1 MFKKIAALTTVFFV
15 LFTGS
20 VCCSELNLSCK
31 SAVLIS
37 ADTGDI
43 LYELNKDEA
52 MPPASITKIMTL
64 LIIMEEI
71 DSGNIS
77 YDDIVTASERAKSM
91 GGSTIFLDAGERM
104 TVHDLVKGIC
114 VASAND
120 ACVAMAEFIE
130 GSCEAFVQRM
140 NKRAEE
146 LGMTNTHFVN
156 TNGLDADGHV
166 SSAYDIAKMSRE
178 LLKHKDIL
186 NFTTIWTDSLR
197 DGKFDLANTNKLIR
211 FYEGAN
217 GLKTGSTSKAGC
229 CISASASRQ
238 GMELIAVVMNA
249 PDSKS
254 RFADARTL
262 LDYGFA
268 KYSVFSYSDT
278 ETPVG
283 AAPVK
288 KGTAEKVSAVLS
300 KPLYSIIDK
309 GSENKVEMDI
319 KINENLCAPIAKG
332 EIIGKI
338 KCTVDGKVIAEC
350 DLAAKDE
357 VKKISFVQMYIKC
370 LKELFNM

>member
-1 MFKKIAALTTVFFV
+1 MFKKITALTTVFF
-15 LFTGS
+15 LLLTGRVYS
-20 VCCSELNLSCK
+20 AEPALNCK
-31 SAVLIS
+31 SAVLMS
-37 ADTGDI
+37 SDTGEI

-71 DSGNIS
+71 DSGNIT
-77 YDDIVTASERAKSM
+77 YDDVVTASEKAKSM

-104 TVHDLVKGIC
+104 RVHDLVKGIC

-120 ACVAMAEFIE
+120 ACVAMAEFIC
-130 GSCEAFVQRM
+130 GSCEEFVDRM
-140 NKRAEE
+140 NKRAKE

-166 SSAYDIAKMSRE
+166 SSAYDIAKMSME

-211 FYEGAN
+211 FYEGAT
-217 GLKTGSTSKAGC
+217 GLKTGSTAKAGC
-229 CISASASRQ
+229 CICASAERN
-238 GMELIAVVMNA
+238 GMGLIAVIMNA

-262 LDYGFA
+262 LDLGFS
-268 KYSVFSYSDT
+268 KYSVFNYNDT

-288 KGTAEKVSAVLS
+288 KGANEKVSAVLS
-300 KPLYSIIDK
+300 SPLCAIIDK
-309 GSENKVEMDI
+309 GSENKVIMDI
-319 KINENLCAPIAKG
+319 NLNENLYAPILKG
-332 EIIGKI
+332 EVIGKA
-338 KCTVDGKVIAEC
+338 KCMLDDKVIAEC
-350 DLAAKDE
+350 DLLAKDE
-357 VKKISFVQMYIKC
+357 VKRMTFMQTYVKL
-370 LKELFNM
+370 LKELLRM